1 MTDELQRA
9 AAAQSDSVLRRFFG
23 PDGRLITMPAKQS
36 RKLAVFDLIAQRF
49 VPGVRYTELEVNRE
63 LMQLYDDYVSL
74 RRGLVDFGMLDRA
87 DGWYWRSG
95 GFVDTGG
102 SGDIGT
108 RAVERTERLAAVD
121 HQPKA
126 TNPMGPTLSVR
137 GAARREAIVAAA
149 AELFAENGY
158 AAVGMDDIGA
168 AAGVTGP
175 AIYRHFEAKAAV
187 LTEVFDRIIS
197 TVDTESDPNDDP
209 LPGSDGL
216 ADADADADANPAR
229 RLRRQVERYAAAVSR
244 QRQLMAVFV
253 REVHHL
259 PPDHRDRLRDRQR
272 ALVGRW
278 RRLLAGA
285 HPDWSTEEI
294 RTAVHGAFGML
305 NTVGTF
311 ESPLA
316 NDELADVLADLA
328 MAALQLPPVRTD
340 QSDR

>member
-23 PDGRLITMPAKQS
+23 PDGRLTAMPAKQS

-95 GFVDTGG
+95 GSVDIG
-102 SGDIGT
+102 SSGEIGT
-108 RAVERTERLAAVD
+108 RAVERTERAVD
-121 HQPKA
+121 LHPKNA
-126 TNPMGPTLSVR
+126 SPIGPTLSAR

-187 LTEVFDRIIS
+187 LTEVFDRIIG
-197 TVDTESDPNDDP
+197 TVDTDPNPNDDP
-209 LPGSDGL
+209 LPAAEVLTDT
-216 ADADADADANPAR
+216 DPAL
-229 RLRRQVERYAAAVSR
+229 RLRRQVERYAAGVSR

-253 REVHHL
+253 REVHNL

-272 ALVGRW
+272 VLVGRW
-278 RRLLAGA
+278 RRLLADA
-285 HPDWSTEEI
+285 HPEWSTEVV
-294 RTAVHGAFGML
+294 RTAVHGVFGML

-328 MAALQLPPVRTD
+328 TAAFQLPPD
-340 QSDR
+340 GSM

>member
-23 PDGRLITMPAKQS
+23 PDGRLTSMPAKQS

-63 LMQLYDDYVSL
+63 LMQVYDDYVSL

-95 GFVDTGG
+95 GSVDIGSTGE
-102 SGDIGT
+102 IGT
-108 RAVERTERLAAVD
+108 RAVERTERAVD
-121 HQPKA
+121 LHPKNA
-126 TNPMGPTLSVR
+126 SPIGPTLSAR

-187 LTEVFDRIIS
+187 LTEVFDRIIG
-197 TVDTESDPNDDP
+197 TVDTDPNPNDDP
-209 LPGSDGL
+209 LPAAELLTDT
-216 ADADADADANPAR
+216 DPAL
-229 RLRRQVERYAAAVSR
+229 RLRRQVERYAAGVSR
-244 QRQLMAVFV
+244 QRRLMAVFV
-253 REVHHL
+253 REVHNL

-278 RRLLAGA
+278 RRLLADA
-285 HPDWSTEEI
+285 HPEWSTEEV
-294 RTAVHGAFGML
+294 RTAVHGVFGML

-328 MAALQLPPVRTD
+328 VAAFQLPPD
-340 QSDR
+340 ASH

>member
-1 MTDELQRA
+1 VTDELQRA

-23 PDGRLITMPAKQS
+23 PDGRLTSMPAKQS

-63 LMQLYDDYVSL
+63 LMQVYDDYVSL

-95 GFVDTGG
+95 GSVDIG
-102 SGDIGT
+102 SSGEIGT
-108 RAVERTERLAAVD
+108 RAVERTERAVD
-121 HQPKA
+121 LHPKNA
-126 TNPMGPTLSVR
+126 GPVGPTLSAR

-187 LTEVFDRIIS
+187 LTEVFDRIIG
-197 TVDTESDPNDDP
+197 TVDTDPNPNDDP
-209 LPGSDGL
+209 LPPAEVL
-216 ADADADADANPAR
+216 TDADPAL
-229 RLRRQVERYAAAVSR
+229 RLRRQIDRYAAGVSR

-253 REVHHL
+253 REVHNL

-278 RRLLAGA
+278 RRLLADA
-285 HPDWSTEEI
+285 HPEWSTEEV
-294 RTAVHGAFGML
+294 RTAVHGVFGML

-328 MAALQLPPVRTD
+328 VAAFQLPPD
-340 QSDR
+340 ASH

>member
-1 MTDELQRA
+1 MTDDLQRA

-23 PDGRLITMPAKQS
+23 PDGRLTSMPAKQS

-49 VPGVRYTELEVNRE
+49 VPGVRYAELEVNRE
-63 LMQLYDDYVSL
+63 LMQVYDDYVSL

-95 GFVDTGG
+95 GSVDIG
-102 SGDIGT
+102 SSGEIGT
-108 RAVERTERLAAVD
+108 RAVERTERAVD
-121 HQPKA
+121 LHPKNA
-126 TNPMGPTLSVR
+126 GPIGPTLSAR

-187 LTEVFDRIIS
+187 LTEVFDRIIG
-197 TVDTESDPNDDP
+197 TVDTDPNPNDDP
-209 LPGSDGL
+209 LPAAEVLTETD
-216 ADADADADANPAR
+216 PAL
-229 RLRRQVERYAAAVSR
+229 RLRRQVERYAAGVSR

-253 REVHHL
+253 REVHNL

-278 RRLLAGA
+278 RRLLADA
-285 HPDWSTEEI
+285 HPEWSTEEV
-294 RTAVHGAFGML
+294 RTAVHGVFGML

-328 MAALQLPPVRTD
+328 VAAFQLPPD
-340 QSDR
+340 ASH

>member
-1 MTDELQRA
+1 VTDELQRA

-23 PDGRLITMPAKQS
+23 PDGRLTSMPAKQS

-63 LMQLYDDYVSL
+63 LMQVYDDYVSL

-95 GFVDTGG
+95 GSVDIG
-102 SGDIGT
+102 SSGEIGT
-108 RAVERTERLAAVD
+108 RAVERTERAVD
-121 HQPKA
+121 LHPKNA
-126 TNPMGPTLSVR
+126 GPVGPTLSAR

-187 LTEVFDRIIS
+187 LTEVFDRIIG
-197 TVDTESDPNDDP
+197 TVDTDPNPNDDP
-209 LPGSDGL
+209 LPAAEVL
-216 ADADADADANPAR
+216 TDADPAL
-229 RLRRQVERYAAAVSR
+229 RLRRQIDRYAAGVSR

-253 REVHHL
+253 REVHNL

-278 RRLLAGA
+278 RRLLADA
-285 HPDWSTEEI
+285 HPEWSTEEV
-294 RTAVHGAFGML
+294 RTAVHGVFGML

-316 NDELADVLADLA
+316 NDELADLLADLA
-328 MAALQLPPVRTD
+328 VAAFQLPPD
-340 QSDR
+340 ASH

>member
-1 MTDELQRA
+1 VTDELQRA

-23 PDGRLITMPAKQS
+23 PDGRLTSMPAKQS

-49 VPGVRYTELEVNRE
+49 VPGVRYTELEINRE

-95 GFVDTGG
+95 GSVDVTSVGE
-102 SGDIGT
+102 IGA
-108 RAVERTERLAAVD
+108 RAVERTDRAPDPHPRNSGPV
-121 HQPKA
+121 
-126 TNPMGPTLSVR
+126 GPTLSAR

-187 LTEVFDRIIS
+187 LTEVFDRIIG
-197 TVDTESDPNDDP
+197 TVDTDPNPNDDP
-209 LPGSDGL
+209 LPAAEVL
-216 ADADADADANPAR
+216 TDADPAL
-229 RLRRQVERYAAAVSR
+229 RLRRQIDRYAAGVSR

-253 REVHHL
+253 REVHNL

-278 RRLLAGA
+278 RRLLADA
-285 HPDWSTEEI
+285 HPEWSTEEV
-294 RTAVHGAFGML
+294 RTAVHGVFGML

-328 MAALQLPPVRTD
+328 VAAFQLPPD
-340 QSDR
+340 ASH

>member
-1 MTDELQRA
+1 VGDELQPV

-23 PDGRLITMPAKQS
+23 PDGRLTTMPAKQS

-63 LMQLYDDYVSL
+63 LMRLYDDYVGL

-95 GFVDTGG
+95 GSIDIGS

-108 RAVERTERLAAVD
+108 RVADRRDRAAAGD
-121 HQPKA
+121 GADQSRA
-126 TNPMGPTLSVR
+126 TSPIGPTVSAR

-187 LTEVFDRIIS
+187 LTEVFDRIIG
-197 TVDTESDPNDDP
+197 TVDTEPDPGDEP
-209 LPGSDGL
+209 LSEAGL
-216 ADADADADANPAR
+216 TDAAQAQ
-229 RLRRQVERYAAAVSR
+229 RLRRQVERYAAGVSR

-278 RRLLAGA
+278 RRLLAA
-285 HPDWSTEEI
+285 VHSDWSTEEV
-294 RTAVHGAFGML
+294 RTAVHGVFGML

-328 MAALQLPPVRTD
+328 IAAFQLPPGA
-340 QSDR
+340 DR

>member
-95 GFVDTGG
+95 GSV
-102 SGDIGT
+102 DIGSSGEIAT
-108 RAVERTERLAAVD
+108 RAVERTERAIDL
-121 HQPKA
+121 HPKNA
-126 TNPMGPTLSVR
+126 GPIGPTLSAR

-197 TVDTESDPNDDP
+197 TVDTDPTPIEDP
-209 LPGSDGL
+209 LPATDGL
-216 ADADADADANPAR
+216 TDADPAV
-229 RLRRQVERYAAAVSR
+229 RLRRQVERYAAGVSR

-278 RRLLAGA
+278 RRLLAGV
-285 HPDWSTEEI
+285 HPEWSTDEV
-294 RTAVHGAFGML
+294 RTAVHGVFGML
-305 NTVGTF
+305 NTVGTY

-328 MAALQLPPVRTD
+328 VAAFQLPPVRTD

>member
-49 VPGVRYTELEVNRE
+49 VPGVRYAELEVNRE
-63 LMQLYDDYVSL
+63 LMQVYDDYVSL

-95 GFVDTGG
+95 GSVDIGSTGE
-102 SGDIGT
+102 IGT
-108 RAVERTERLAAVD
+108 RAVERTERAVD
-121 HQPKA
+121 LHPKNA
-126 TNPMGPTLSVR
+126 GPVGPTLSAR

-187 LTEVFDRIIS
+187 LTEVFDRIIG
-197 TVDTESDPNDDP
+197 TVDTDPNPNDDP
-209 LPGSDGL
+209 LPAAEVL
-216 ADADADADANPAR
+216 TDADPAL
-229 RLRRQVERYAAAVSR
+229 RLRRQIDRYAAGVSR

-253 REVHHL
+253 REVHNL

-278 RRLLAGA
+278 RRLLAGV
-285 HPDWSTEEI
+285 HPEWSTDEV
-294 RTAVHGAFGML
+294 RTAVHGVFGML
-305 NTVGTF
+305 NTVGTY

-328 MAALQLPPVRTD
+328 VAAFQLPPVRTD

>member
-1 MTDELQRA
+1 
-9 AAAQSDSVLRRFFG
+9 
-23 PDGRLITMPAKQS
+23 MPAKQS

-95 GFVDTGG
+95 GSVDIGS

-108 RAVERTERLAAVD
+108 RAVDRTERAAAVAATD
-121 HQPKA
+121 HTQGPA
-126 TNPMGPTLSVR
+126 SPIGPTLSAR

-197 TVDTESDPNDDP
+197 TVDTEPDPNEDP
-209 LPGSDGL
+209 LPDLTGCPTPTPTPTPIRPAAAAPGRALRGRGVAPASADGRVRQGGAPPAAGSPGPAPRPSAGPGRPL
-216 ADADADADANPAR
+216 AQAAR
-229 RLRRQVERYAAAVSR
+229 RRPPGMVDRGDPHRRARSLRHAEHRWHLRITAGQRRTGRRAGGPGDGGLPAAAG
-244 QRQLMAVFV
+244 AV
-253 REVHHL
+253 
-259 PPDHRDRLRDRQR
+259 DWIR
-272 ALVGRW
+272 ATGS
-278 RRLLAGA
+278 A
-285 HPDWSTEEI
+285 
-294 RTAVHGAFGML
+294 
-305 NTVGTF
+305 
-311 ESPLA
+311 
-316 NDELADVLADLA
+316 
-328 MAALQLPPVRTD
+328 
-340 QSDR
+340 

>member
-1 MTDELQRA
+1 VGDELQPV

-23 PDGRLITMPAKQS
+23 PDGRLTTMPAKQS

-63 LMQLYDDYVSL
+63 LMRLYDDYVGL

-95 GFVDTGG
+95 GSVDIGS

-108 RAVERTERLAAVD
+108 RVADRRDRAAAGD
-121 HQPKA
+121 GADQSRA
-126 TNPMGPTLSVR
+126 TSPIGPTVSAR

-187 LTEVFDRIIS
+187 LTEVFDRIIG
-197 TVDTESDPNDDP
+197 TVDTEPDPGDEP
-209 LPGSDGL
+209 LPEAGFT
-216 ADADADADANPAR
+216 DADQAQ
-229 RLRRQVERYAAAVSR
+229 RLRRQVERYAAGVSR

-259 PPDHRDRLRDRQR
+259 PPDHRDRLRARQR

-278 RRLLAGA
+278 RRLLAA
-285 HPDWSTEEI
+285 VHSDWSTEEV
-294 RTAVHGAFGML
+294 RTAVHGVFGML

-328 MAALQLPPVRTD
+328 IAAFQLPPGA
-340 QSDR
+340 DR

>member
-1 MTDELQRA
+1 M
-9 AAAQSDSVLRRFFG
+9 LRRFFG
-23 PDGRLITMPAKQS
+23 TDGRLATMPAKQS

-49 VPGVRYTELEVNRE
+49 IPGVRYTELEVNRE
-63 LMQLYDDYVSL
+63 LMQVFDDYVSL

-87 DGWYWRSG
+87 EGWYWRSG
-95 GFVDTGG
+95 GSVDIGS

-108 RAVERTERLAAVD
+108 RSADRADRTDRTDRTDRAAVD
-121 HQPKA
+121 DGNDPPRTA
-126 TNPMGPTLSVR
+126 SSIGPTLSAR

-197 TVDTESDPNDDP
+197 TVDTDIDPGDDV
-209 LPGSDGL
+209 PGASP
-216 ADADADADANPAR
+216 ADAEPAE
-229 RLRRQVERYAAAVSR
+229 RLRRQVERYAAGVSR

-285 HPDWSTEEI
+285 HPDWSTEEV
-294 RTAVHGAFGML
+294 RTAVHGVFGML

-328 MAALQLPPVRTD
+328 IAAFQLPPEA
-340 QSDR
+340 

>member
-1 MTDELQRA
+1 MTDDLQRA
-9 AAAQSDSVLRRFFG
+9 ASAQSDSVLRRFFG

-49 VPGVRYTELEVNRE
+49 VPGVRYTELEINRE

-95 GFVDTGG
+95 GSVDVTSVGE
-102 SGDIGT
+102 IGA
-108 RAVERTERLAAVD
+108 RAVERTDRAPDPHPRSSGPV
-121 HQPKA
+121 
-126 TNPMGPTLSVR
+126 GPTLSAR

-187 LTEVFDRIIS
+187 LTEVFDRIIG
-197 TVDTESDPNDDP
+197 TVDTEADPNEDSP
-209 LPGSDGL
+209 AGPDGL
-216 ADADADADANPAR
+216 TDADPAV
-229 RLRRQVERYAAAVSR
+229 RLRRQVERYAAGVSR

-278 RRLLAGA
+278 RRLLADA
-285 HPDWSTEEI
+285 HPEWSTEEV
-294 RTAVHGAFGML
+294 RTAVHGVFGML

-316 NDELADVLADLA
+316 NDELADLLADLA
-328 MAALQLPPVRTD
+328 VAAFQLPPD
-340 QSDR
+340 ASH

>member
-23 PDGRLITMPAKQS
+23 PDGRLTSMPAKQS

-95 GFVDTGG
+95 GSVDIG
-102 SGDIGT
+102 SSGEIGT
-108 RAVERTERLAAVD
+108 RAVERTERAVD
-121 HQPKA
+121 LHPKNA
-126 TNPMGPTLSVR
+126 GPVGPTLSAR

-187 LTEVFDRIIS
+187 LTEVFDRIIG
-197 TVDTESDPNDDP
+197 TVDTDPNPNDDP
-209 LPGSDGL
+209 LPAAEVL
-216 ADADADADANPAR
+216 TDADPAL
-229 RLRRQVERYAAAVSR
+229 RLRRQIDRYAAGVSR

-253 REVHHL
+253 REVHNL

-278 RRLLAGA
+278 RRLLADA
-285 HPDWSTEEI
+285 HPEWSTEEV
-294 RTAVHGAFGML
+294 RTAVHGVFGML

-316 NDELADVLADLA
+316 NDELADLLADLA
-328 MAALQLPPVRTD
+328 VAAFQLPPD
-340 QSDR
+340 ASH

>member
-1 MTDELQRA
+1 VTDELQRA
-9 AAAQSDSVLRRFFG
+9 AAAQSDSVLRRFFD
-23 PDGRLITMPAKQS
+23 PDGRLTAMPAKQS
-36 RKLAVFDLIAQRF
+36 RKLAVFDLIVQRF
-49 VPGVRYTELEVNRE
+49 VPGVRYTELEINRE

-95 GFVDTGG
+95 GSVDIGS

-108 RAVERTERLAAVD
+108 RAVDRAERAVAVD
-121 HQPKA
+121 ADDPPR
-126 TNPMGPTLSVR
+126 TSSPIGPTLSAR

-197 TVDTESDPNDDP
+197 TVDTEPDPNEVP
-209 LPGSDGL
+209 LTGPGGL
-216 ADADADADANPAR
+216 TDADPAR
-229 RLRRQVERYAAAVSR
+229 RLRRQVERYAAGVSR

-259 PPDHRDRLRDRQR
+259 PPDHRDRLRNRQR

-278 RRLLAGA
+278 RRLLAGV
-285 HPDWSTEEI
+285 HPEWSTEEI
-294 RTAVHGAFGML
+294 RTAVHGVFGML

-328 MAALQLPPVRTD
+328 MAAFQLPPD
-340 QSDR
+340 APS

>member
-1 MTDELQRA
+1 MTDDLQRA

-49 VPGVRYTELEVNRE
+49 VPGVRYTELEINRE

-87 DGWYWRSG
+87 DRWYWRSG
-95 GFVDTGG
+95 GSVDIG
-102 SGDIGT
+102 SSGEIGT
-108 RAVERTERLAAVD
+108 RAVERTERAVD
-121 HQPKA
+121 LHPKNA
-126 TNPMGPTLSVR
+126 GPVGPTLSAR

-187 LTEVFDRIIS
+187 LTEVFDRIIG
-197 TVDTESDPNDDP
+197 TVDTDPNPNDDP
-209 LPGSDGL
+209 LPAAEVLTDT
-216 ADADADADANPAR
+216 DPAL
-229 RLRRQVERYAAAVSR
+229 RLRRQVERYAAGVSR
-244 QRQLMAVFV
+244 QRRLMAVFV
-253 REVHHL
+253 REVHNL

-272 ALVGRW
+272 VLVGRW
-278 RRLLAGA
+278 RRLLADA
-285 HPDWSTEEI
+285 HPEWSTEEV
-294 RTAVHGAFGML
+294 RTAVHGVFGML

-328 MAALQLPPVRTD
+328 VAAFQLPPD
-340 QSDR
+340 ASH

>member
-1 MTDELQRA
+1 MTDDLQRA

-49 VPGVRYTELEVNRE
+49 VPGVRYTELEINRE

-95 GFVDTGG
+95 GSVDVTSVGE
-102 SGDIGT
+102 IGA
-108 RAVERTERLAAVD
+108 RAVERTDRAPDPHPRSSGPV
-121 HQPKA
+121 
-126 TNPMGPTLSVR
+126 GPTLSAR

-187 LTEVFDRIIS
+187 LTEVFDRIIG
-197 TVDTESDPNDDP
+197 TVDTEADPNEDSP
-209 LPGSDGL
+209 AGPDGL
-216 ADADADADANPAR
+216 TDADPAV
-229 RLRRQVERYAAAVSR
+229 RLRRQVERYAAGVSR

-278 RRLLAGA
+278 RRLLAGV
-285 HPDWSTEEI
+285 HPEWSTEEV
-294 RTAVHGAFGML
+294 RTAVHGVFGML
-305 NTVGTF
+305 NTVGTY

-328 MAALQLPPVRTD
+328 VAAFQLPPVRTD

>member
-1 MTDELQRA
+1 VTDELQRA

-23 PDGRLITMPAKQS
+23 PDGRLTSMPAKQS

-63 LMQLYDDYVSL
+63 LMQVYDDYVSL

-95 GFVDTGG
+95 GSVDIG
-102 SGDIGT
+102 SSGEIGT
-108 RAVERTERLAAVD
+108 RAVERTERAVD
-121 HQPKA
+121 LHPKNA
-126 TNPMGPTLSVR
+126 GPVGPTLSAR

-187 LTEVFDRIIS
+187 LTEVFDRIIG
-197 TVDTESDPNDDP
+197 TVDTDPNPNDDP
-209 LPGSDGL
+209 LPPAEVL
-216 ADADADADANPAR
+216 TDADPAL
-229 RLRRQVERYAAAVSR
+229 RLRRQIDRYAAGVSR

-253 REVHHL
+253 REVHNL

-278 RRLLAGA
+278 RRLLADA
-285 HPDWSTEEI
+285 HPEWSTEEV
-294 RTAVHGAFGML
+294 RTAVHGVFGML

-316 NDELADVLADLA
+316 NDELADLLADLA
-328 MAALQLPPVRTD
+328 VAAFQLPPD
-340 QSDR
+340 ASH

>member
-1 MTDELQRA
+1 MSA
-9 AAAQSDSVLRRFFG
+9 
-23 PDGRLITMPAKQS
+23 
-36 RKLAVFDLIAQRF
+36 
-49 VPGVRYTELEVNRE
+49 
-63 LMQLYDDYVSL
+63 
-74 RRGLVDFGMLDRA
+74 
-87 DGWYWRSG
+87 
-95 GFVDTGG
+95 
-102 SGDIGT
+102 
-108 RAVERTERLAAVD
+108 
-121 HQPKA
+121 
-126 TNPMGPTLSVR
+126 R

-197 TVDTESDPNDDP
+197 TVDTDIDPGDDV
-209 LPGSDGL
+209 PGGSP
-216 ADADADADANPAR
+216 ADAEPAE
-229 RLRRQVERYAAAVSR
+229 RLRRQVERYAAGVSR

-285 HPDWSTEEI
+285 HPDWSTEEV
-294 RTAVHGAFGML
+294 RTAVHGVFGML

-328 MAALQLPPVRTD
+328 IAAFQLPPD
-340 QSDR
+340 A

>member
-126 TNPMGPTLSVR
+126 TNPMGPTLSAR

-197 TVDTESDPNDDP
+197 TVDTEPDPNEDR
-209 LPGSDGL
+209 LTTAGVL
-216 ADADADADANPAR
+216 ADADPAG

-328 MAALQLPPVRTD
+328 MAALQLPPVRAD

>member
-1 MTDELQRA
+1 MTDDLQRA

-49 VPGVRYTELEVNRE
+49 VPGVRYTELEINRE

-95 GFVDTGG
+95 GSVDVTSVGE
-102 SGDIGT
+102 IGA
-108 RAVERTERLAAVD
+108 RAVERTDRAPDPHPRNSGSV
-121 HQPKA
+121 
-126 TNPMGPTLSVR
+126 GPTLSAR

-187 LTEVFDRIIS
+187 LTEVFDRIIG
-197 TVDTESDPNDDP
+197 TVDTEADPNEDP
-209 LPGSDGL
+209 PAGPDGL
-216 ADADADADANPAR
+216 TDGDPAV
-229 RLRRQVERYAAAVSR
+229 RLRRQVERYAAGVSR

-259 PPDHRDRLRDRQR
+259 PPDHRDRLHDRQR

-278 RRLLAGA
+278 RRLLAGV
-285 HPDWSTEEI
+285 HPEWSPEEV
-294 RTAVHGAFGML
+294 RTAVHGVFGML
-305 NTVGTF
+305 NTVGTY

-328 MAALQLPPVRTD
+328 VAAFQLPPVRTD

>member
-1 MTDELQRA
+1 VTDELQRA

-23 PDGRLITMPAKQS
+23 PDGRLTSMPAKQS

-63 LMQLYDDYVSL
+63 LMQVYDDYVSL

-95 GFVDTGG
+95 GSVDIGSTGE
-102 SGDIGT
+102 IGT
-108 RAVERTERLAAVD
+108 RAVERTERAVD
-121 HQPKA
+121 LHPKNA
-126 TNPMGPTLSVR
+126 SPIGPTLSAR

-187 LTEVFDRIIS
+187 LTEVFDRIIG
-197 TVDTESDPNDDP
+197 TVDTDPNPNDDP
-209 LPGSDGL
+209 LPAAEVL
-216 ADADADADANPAR
+216 TDADPAL
-229 RLRRQVERYAAAVSR
+229 RLRRQIDRYAAGVSR

-253 REVHHL
+253 REVHNL

-278 RRLLAGA
+278 RRLLADA
-285 HPDWSTEEI
+285 HPEWSTEEV
-294 RTAVHGAFGML
+294 RTAVHGVFGML

-316 NDELADVLADLA
+316 NDELADLLADLA
-328 MAALQLPPVRTD
+328 VAAFQLPPD
-340 QSDR
+340 ASH

>member
-1 MTDELQRA
+1 VTDELQRA

-23 PDGRLITMPAKQS
+23 PDGRLTSMPAKQS

-63 LMQLYDDYVSL
+63 LMQVYDDYVSL

-95 GFVDTGG
+95 GSVDIG
-102 SGDIGT
+102 SSGEIGT
-108 RAVERTERLAAVD
+108 RAVERTERAVD
-121 HQPKA
+121 LHPKNA
-126 TNPMGPTLSVR
+126 GPVGPTLSAR

-187 LTEVFDRIIS
+187 LTEVFDRIIG
-197 TVDTESDPNDDP
+197 TVDTDPNPNDDP
-209 LPGSDGL
+209 LPAAEVL
-216 ADADADADANPAR
+216 TDADPAL
-229 RLRRQVERYAAAVSR
+229 RLRRQIDRYAAGVSR

-253 REVHHL
+253 REVHNL

-278 RRLLAGA
+278 RRLLADA
-285 HPDWSTEEI
+285 HPEWSTEEV
-294 RTAVHGAFGML
+294 RTAVHGVFGML

-328 MAALQLPPVRTD
+328 VAAFQLPPD
-340 QSDR
+340 ASH